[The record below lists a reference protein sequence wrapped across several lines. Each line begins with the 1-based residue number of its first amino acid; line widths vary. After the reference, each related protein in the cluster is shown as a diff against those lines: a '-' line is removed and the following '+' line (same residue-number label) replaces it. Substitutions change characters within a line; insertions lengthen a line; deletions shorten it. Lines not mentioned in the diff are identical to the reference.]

1 MDENKGRFEEIFA
14 VVTTAYKSTSPMDF
28 VAVLLFIE
36 LIIYI
41 SNLEFFII
49 ELIRYFSIS
58 EILHNLLSLQI
69 AVLSS

>member
-1 MDENKGRFEEIFA
+1 
-14 VVTTAYKSTSPMDF
+14 MDF

-58 EILHNLLSLQI
+58 EIIHISPFF
-69 AVLSS
+69 ADSGAYVL